1 MKGEALGLIETV
13 GLAAAVEA
21 ADTCLKSA
29 QVTLV
34 GYELSKGMG
43 LVTVKITGDVSSV
56 KAALN
61 SASVSASK
69 VNKVYSTLL
78 IPRPSTNLDI
88 LIHNE
93 LTVGEVQEKVTE
105 EEITEIEIQEEIVED
120 IYTCNI
126 CKDPLCNRKKG
137 APRKWCLHYK
147 GFEGEI
153 NEQY

>member
-13 GLAAAVEA
+13 GLAAAIEA

-78 IPRPSTNLDI
+78 IPRPSKNLDI
-88 LIHNE
+88 LIHSKF
-93 LTVGEVQEKVTE
+93 TTGTVQE
-105 EEITEIEIQEEIVED
+105 EIKEEIVED
-120 IYTCNI
+120 EFTCNI
-126 CKDPLCNRKKG
+126 CKDPLCKRKKG
-137 APRKWCLHYK
+137 TPRKWCLHYK
-147 GFEGEI
+147 EFEGEI
-153 NEQY
+153 DEQYR